1 MTFCTR
7 FSPFFILLQINIHT
21 GKENGVDEFGV
32 QLCGE
37 EEKFALPLGLDL
49 DNHLL
54 IRSIV
59 LSSLITQRLIAES
72 L

>member
-1 MTFCTR
+1 VTFCTR

-37 EEKFALPLGLDL
+37 EKFVLPLGLDL
-49 DNHLL
+49 DNYLL